1 MRITGYRTLSW
12 SFHRGHPSGDANSVA
27 PDDVSRANYLFLETD
42 AGVTG
47 IAPATSPDIEKL
59 FPVLEGKDPRGV
71 IGLWKE
77 MSDVGFKSGV
87 EGSMYG
93 AMCALDAAMWDIKAK
108 DAGEPLWRFLGAHEP
123 RVKAYASGLDMG
135 MTDTELAAFYQV
147 YADLGV
153 DGGKLKVG
161 LDFDSDMRRL
171 EIMRDVLKQNA
182 KEPLLMIDSNEYWSA
197 KQAIRY
203 ISRIEEKFDLT
214 WAEEPGRRWDYRG
227 LRKISQ
233 GIKTAVATGENINGV
248 DEFYPLVHNAAV
260 DVVQF
265 GTLGVTS
272 FFQVAHLAEAYELPV
287 SIIGAPG
294 SGMAH
299 AAAAAPNHLAQ
310 EVKDLTPPTGVT
322 IDNRIVDGYIEIGEA
337 PGWGYSIDEDAIS
350 RMQANPP
357 VSKGTGMPG
366 SRRKG
371 AGLFIIPPKPGET
384 GLY

>member
-1 MRITGYRTLSW
+1 MKITGYRTLSW
-12 SFHRGHPSGDANSVA
+12 QFHRGHPMGDANGVTA
-27 PDDVSRANYLFLETD
+27 DDVSRATYLFLETD

-47 IAPATSPDIEKL
+47 IAPASSPDVEKL
-59 FPVLEGKDPRGV
+59 FPIIEGKDPRGV

-77 MSDVGFKSGV
+77 MSDVGFKGGV
-87 EGSMYG
+87 EGSMYL
-93 AMCALDAAMWDIKAK
+93 AMCALDACMWDIKAK

-135 MTDTELAAFYQV
+135 MTDDELAAFYQT
-147 YADLGV
+147 YADHGI
-153 DGGKLKVG
+153 DAGKLKVG

-227 LRKISQ
+227 LRQISR
-233 GIKTAVATGENINGV
+233 GVKTAVATGENINGV
-248 DEFYPLVHNAAV
+248 DEFYPLVHNEAV

-272 FFQVAHLAEAYELPV
+272 FFQIAHLAEAYELPV
-287 SIIGAPG
+287 SIIGQPG
-294 SGMAH
+294 SCMAH
-299 AAAAAPNHLAQ
+299 AAAAANNHLAQ
-310 EVKDLTPPTGVT
+310 EMKDLVPATGVS
-322 IDNRIVDGYIEIGEA
+322 IDNKVVDGYIEMGES
-337 PGWGYSIDEDAIS
+337 PGWGFTIDEQAIAAI
-350 RMQANPP
+350 QASPP
-357 VSKGTGMPG
+357 TTKNGNMPG

-371 AGLFIIPPKPGET
+371 AGLYIIPPKPGET

>member
-1 MRITGYRTLSW
+1 MKITGYRELSW
-12 SFHRGHPSGDANSVA
+12 LYHRGHPSGDANSVS
-27 PDDVSRANYLFLETD
+27 PDDVSRATYLFLETD

-47 IAPATSPDIEKL
+47 IVPASSPDVAKL

-77 MSDVGFKSGV
+77 MSDVGFKGGV

-93 AMCALDAAMWDIKAK
+93 AMCALDSAMWDIKAK
-108 DAGEPLWRFLGAHEP
+108 DAGQPLWKFLGASEP

-135 MTDTELAAFYQV
+135 MTDDELVEFYTE
-147 YADLGV
+147 YADRGV

-161 LDFDSDMRRL
+161 LDFESDMRRL
-171 EIMRDVLKQNA
+171 EIMREVLKKNA

-227 LRKISQ
+227 LRQISR
-233 GIKTAVATGENINGV
+233 GIKTAVATGENINGI
-248 DEFYPLVHNAAV
+248 DEFYPLIHNEAV

-272 FFQVAHLAEAYELPV
+272 FLQIAHFAEAYELPI
-287 SIIGAPG
+287 SIIGSPG
-294 SGMAH
+294 SCMAH

-310 EVKDLTPPTGVT
+310 EVKDLTPPTGVS
-322 IDNRIVDGYIEIGEA
+322 IDNDIVDGFIEMGDA
-337 PGWGYSIDEDAIS
+337 PGLGFTVDEDAIAE
-350 RMQANPP
+350 MNANPLKT
-357 VSKGTGMPG
+357 KGSGMPG

-371 AGLFIIPPKPGET
+371 AGLYIIPPEPGET